1 MTFKFVAVF
10 CLISLASA
18 GDYEYNKPLIN
29 SQASDTYN
37 TNPSDNSLSS
47 KPLVEPT
54 PVQRDNQDQDSY
66 RTTSENDNSYQQESS
81 NDNPSYS
88 SSSYSSSHDN
98 TYNPSATQ
106 TYQSA
111 VSSTY
116 NDNQYGYDYNP
127 VYNPPAKYDY
137 SYSVNDLTTGD
148 IKSHSESR
156 DGYYVRGAYSLVDP
170 DGYKRTVTYT
180 ADNVNGFNA
189 VVNREPYVVQYKVP
203 VVKYQSTKEV
213 ESPEKDNH
221 QNLNASTQERD
232 SYSSPPAQDGKGPY
246 A

>member
-1 MTFKFVAVF
+1 MAFKFVAVF
-10 CLISLASA
+10 YLITLASA
-18 GDYEYNKPLIN
+18 GDFEYNKPLIN
-29 SQASDTYN
+29 NQASDTYN

-47 KPLVEPT
+47 KPLVDPT
-54 PVQRDNQDQDSY
+54 PVQRDNQDPDSY
-66 RTTSENDNSYQQESS
+66 RTTQENDSSYQQESR
-81 NDNPSYS
+81 NDNP
-88 SSSYSSSHDN
+88 SYSSSHDN
-98 TYNPSATQ
+98 TYNPSATH
-106 TYQSA
+106 TYQAA

-116 NDNQYGYDYNP
+116 NDNQFGYDYNP

-137 SYSVNDLTTGD
+137 SYSVNDPKTGD

-189 VVNREPYVVQYKVP
+189 VVKREPYAVQYKVP
-203 VVKYQSTKEV
+203 LDKYQSSEAV
-213 ESPEKDNH
+213 ESVTTTKDS
-221 QNLNASTQERD
+221 QPNLTNSSQERD
-232 SYSSPPAQDGKGPY
+232 SYSSPPVQDGNGPY